1 MTDYEKKL
9 ESTFKSLNVQERL
22 KFLCEL
28 RAQEKAIEAF
38 RKEKSEWVLEQSDA
52 DLKACGVFYR
62 IYPEIKKI
70 SEKKF
75 REQEPDLYLKVL
87 AKFGYVQKE
96 RIDLIFKGVKK

>member
-1 MTDYEKKL
+1 MTDYKEKL
-9 ESTFKSLNVQERL
+9 EKNFENSNVQERL

-87 AKFGYVQKE
+87 AKYGAVQPE

>member
-22 KFLCEL
+22 NFLCKL
-28 RAQEKAIEAF
+28 RAQEKAIESF

-62 IYPEIKKI
+62 VVPRIKRI
-70 SEKKF
+70 SEKKLK
-75 REQEPDLYLKVL
+75 EQDPQLYFEVL

-96 RIDLIFKGVKK
+96 RIDVIFKGVKK